1 MAGNISQSED
11 GTFAGLMSIFD
22 LASNDKFDSRATKI
36 PKMHVV
42 CGLKKDPALNI
53 WCDFS
58 IKVVVPKNKIK

>member
-22 LASNDKFDSRATKI
+22 LASNDKFDSRA
-36 PKMHVV
+36 KMHVV